1 VPSPPS
7 WPRVGRV
14 DETMTRQE
22 LEAFY
27 RRYNRLCN
35 EHRFDELG
43 TYVAADVEADGQPRG
58 LDGYAEALE
67 AVVRAFPDY
76 RWDIRHL
83 LVDGSLVAGHF
94 VTAGTHEGTFLGVPP
109 TGRRVSTQEF
119 AVYRVA
125 EGRIAEVWGTADDL
139 DLLHQLRGQPG

>member
-1 VPSPPS
+1 M
-7 WPRVGRV
+7 
-14 DETMTRQE
+14 DETTTTRE

-43 TYVAADVEADGQPRG
+43 TFVAHDVEVNGRTQG
-58 LDGYAEALE
+58 LDGYVRGLE

-76 RWDIRHL
+76 RWDLRHL
-83 LVDGSLVAGHF
+83 VIDAPVIAAHF
-94 VTAGTHEGTFLGVPP
+94 VDTGKHEGTFLGVPP
-109 TGRRVSTQEF
+109 TGRSVTTQEF

-125 EGRIAEVWGTADDL
+125 AGRIAQVWVTADNL
-139 DLLHQLRGQPG
+139 ELLRQLRDGHGGPAGHG